1 LIEAGL
7 VTVDGG
13 YGTVE
18 MEREG
23 DREGAFLVL
32 DDLMDEMVLPLEEL
46 LTQYC

>member
-1 LIEAGL
+1 
-7 VTVDGG
+7 
-13 YGTVE
+13 

-46 LTQYC
+46 LTQCC